1 MALLGQSVSVTHA
14 LEADPLDDEPEPVVP
29 PEVAMPDPPVPEVAT
44 PDPPAPELATPDPPL
59 PLGADPLDALPLE
72 GDPLDALPLEVE
84 PEPPSLVDAMYAGPE
99 QPARASS
106 RTEEAKT
113 KHKVRMTDVLL
124 TL

>member
-1 MALLGQSVSVTHA
+1 LLGQSASVTHA
-14 LEADPLDDEPEPVVP
+14 FEPDPLDDEPEPVVP
-29 PEVAMPDPPVPEVAT
+29 PDVAMPEPPMPEVAI

-72 GDPLDALPLEVE
+72 GDPLDAFPLEVE
-84 PEPPSLVDAMYAGPE
+84 PEPPSVDAMNAVPE

>member
-1 MALLGQSVSVTHA
+1 MALLGQSASVTHA
-14 LEADPLDDEPEPVVP
+14 LEPDPLDDEPEPAVP
-29 PEVAMPDPPVPEVAT
+29 PEVAT
-44 PDPPAPELATPDPPL
+44 PDPPMPEVATPDPPEPELATPDSPL
-59 PLGADPLDALPLE
+59 PLE
-72 GDPLDALPLEVE
+72 SEPLDALPLEVE
-84 PEPPSLVDAMYAGPE
+84 PEPPSVDAMNAVPE